1 MGKVDLKEKTAGYL
15 LLAIAIIITL
25 SAINISLNII
35 IYSFYTGMLIWGIII
50 VFMIWIF
57 IVFMSGMA
65 IIILNN
71 FSIGPFHST
80 ASSDIALSNVKILG
94 KKDAKSHDKI
104 VIITQHNLAFIAI
117 ISIPI
122 MVYSFFTGMLIW
134 GIIAVVLIM
143 ILTCLLSGFILL
155 VKNLL
160 IASIR
165 TQSPLE

>member
-1 MGKVDLKEKTAGYL
+1 MGKVDLKEKIAGYF

-25 SAINISLNII
+25 SAINISLSII
-35 IYSFYTGMLIWGIII
+35 SYSFYTGMLIWGIIA
-50 VFMIWIF
+50 VLMIWIF
-57 IVFMSGMA
+57 IVFISGVA
-65 IIILNN
+65 IIILNY

-80 ASSDIALSNVKILG
+80 ASGNLLLSDVKILG
-94 KKDAKSHDKI
+94 KKDAKIHGKI
-104 VIITQHNLAFIAI
+104 IIITQHNLVFIAI

-122 MVYSFFTGMLIW
+122 MVYSFYTGMLIW

-160 IASIR
+160 IASIKSL
-165 TQSPLE
+165 QE